1 MAVFSIHVYRP
12 TLGRGLDLL
21 GQMGRAKTILEGLGA
36 GVTVWSPVTGGDA
49 GTFAFVH
56 AYDGPSTYGR
66 TMDALDADDGW
77 KAFVGEIVAAPA
89 GSNVENYVL
98 SDLDVTQGLPSTP
111 ATVLFQIAHRSRPGR
126 ADAHMAAQQV
136 AVGHLRRLGT
146 EPRTMRSIGR
156 NPGAISTLIGFED
169 FTHYGEFSE
178 KLEVDEQWAG
188 FMADL
193 AKDSPV
199 EEVESGVAR
208 LVALP

>member
-1 MAVFSIHVYRP
+1 MAVFSIHVFRP
-12 TLGRGLDLL
+12 TLGRGLDML
-21 GQMGRAKTILEGLGA
+21 GQMGRAKSILEGLG
-36 GVTVWSPVTGGDA
+36 GRCSVWSPVSGGDA

-56 AYDGPSTYGR
+56 AYDGQSTYGR
-66 TMDALDADDGW
+66 TMDALDGSDDW
-77 KAFVGEIVAAPA
+77 QALIGEILTAPT

-98 SDLDVTQGLPSTP
+98 TDLDATQGLPSTP
-111 ATVLFQIAHRSRPGR
+111 ATVLFQIAHRTLPGR
-126 ADAHMAAQQV
+126 TNDHMAAAQV

-146 EPRTMRSIGR
+146 EPRVMRSIGR
-156 NPGAISTLIGFED
+156 NAGAISTLIGFED

-193 AKDSPV
+193 ANDSPV
-199 EEVESGVAR
+199 EEVETGVAR